1 MKRGKIFS
9 ILTSAAMVFSL
20 STPLNVF
27 AEETTGLPEPVNG
40 VITLTNDV
48 EIDKYDISKGTSL
61 TLDLSGH
68 KLEVTKH
75 LGLAVEGELIINDSS
90 NNKGIIECNKV
101 PLNVIEGK
109 LTINSGNIISRTSYG
124 IYAQDNGKIIV
135 NGGTITSKDASLTG
149 NNTTGNMNFEV
160 NDGTLTAQQGPAIY
174 MPGQCSL
181 KISGGTLNGGVSLR
195 MGQVDIT
202 GGTIN
207 SITSNIDSPS
217 EYYAYSGNAWLPDA
231 IYVFGGTYTSKD
243 STYSN
248 SLNMNITG
256 GTINCKNDQGSAV
269 AIYDLGKEQQDMNIN
284 ISGSSYLETQSTT
297 RNAYDVLTLGDI
309 GVSNPKEGFDKF
321 TGKVNTSITGGTFSS
336 DVTQYLNKTTDTTN
350 ILKYKVYKVD
360 GKYQVG
366 ACAYEFDPSDT
377 EGLVNGTLRIEEG
390 KERIINVLVKPY
402 TSLDKPVFTSE
413 NEKVAKVDANGKV
426 TAVSTG
432 TTKIKIV
439 VGDLYSYINISVYK
453 NEEPEE
459 VPTIDTTK
467 PVEEVKVGVN
477 DESVNETL
485 KETTNEII
493 SAVNGSID
501 NPKDAAT
508 TAINEKTKENLN
520 KAISDGKS
528 ISTKVKVEEI
538 KEDTLDKETQE
549 KVEKEIEKLSAENK
563 TDAVVCQYLD
573 LSVALLADGEEIGNV
588 NELNKEVEFKIA
600 IPKDLLKEGRKFYVV
615 RVHNG
620 EVEVLETTLNED
632 GTLSF
637 KTNKFSTYAVIY
649 EDAKEPAKD
658 PSTTNPSVTPVTVP
672 SAKASEVKSEAKKE
686 ESKKVKTGDE
696 SKTMLYVEL
705 GLMAIVG
712 CVIIF
717 LQSKKTKA
725 LNK

>member
-27 AEETTGLPEPVNG
+27 AEETGLPEPVNG

-68 KLEVTKH
+68 KLEVTQDV
-75 LGLAVEGELIINDSS
+75 GLKVEGELVINDSS
-90 NNKGIIECNKV
+90 NNKGIIDCKQTPLKV
-101 PLNVIEGK
+101 NEGK
-109 LTINSGNIISRTSYG
+109 LTINGGNIISHDDYG
-124 IYAQDNGKIIV
+124 IYVLNNGKVIV
-135 NGGTITSKDASLTG
+135 NGGTVTSKEASLTG
-149 NNTTGNMNFEV
+149 NNTKGNMNFEV
-160 NDGTLTAQQGPAIY
+160 NGGTLTAQQGPAIY
-174 MPGQCSL
+174 MPGQGSL

-207 SITSNIDSPS
+207 SISSGIDSPS
-217 EYYAYSGNAWLPDA
+217 EYYNYSGNVWLPDA
-231 IYVFGGTYTSKD
+231 IYVFGGTYTSED

-284 ISGSSYLETQSTT
+284 ISGSSYLETQLST
-297 RNAYDVLTLGDI
+297 RNAYDVLTLSDI

-350 ILKYKVYKVD
+350 ILKYKAYKVD
-360 GKYQVG
+360 GKYQVA
-366 ACAYEFDPSDT
+366 ACAYDFDPSDT

-390 KERIINVLVKPY
+390 KERTIKVLVKPY
-402 TSLDKPVFTSE
+402 TSLNKPVFTSE
-413 NEKVAKVDANGKV
+413 NEKVAKVDASGKV

-432 TTKIKIV
+432 TTKINIV
-439 VGDLYSYINISVYK
+439 VGDLDSYINISVYK
-453 NEEPEE
+453 HEEPEK

-493 SAVNGSID
+493 SAVNDSID

-520 KAISDGKS
+520 KAIADGKS

-538 KEDTLDKETQE
+538 KENTLDKETQE
-549 KVEKEIEKLSAENK
+549 KVEKEIEKLSTGNK
-563 TDAVVCQYLD
+563 TDAIVCQYLD

-637 KTNKFSTYAVIY
+637 KTNKFSTYAVVY

-658 PSTTNPSVTPVTVP
+658 PSSTNPSVTPVTVP
-672 SAKASEVKSEAKKE
+672 SAKAPEVKSKAKKE

-705 GLMAIVG
+705 GLMAIAG
-712 CVIIF
+712 CAIIF

>member
-1 MKRGKIFS
+1 M
-9 ILTSAAMVFSL
+9 
-20 STPLNVF
+20 
-27 AEETTGLPEPVNG
+27 
-40 VITLTNDV
+40 
-48 EIDKYDISKGTSL
+48 
-61 TLDLSGH
+61 
-68 KLEVTKH
+68 
-75 LGLAVEGELIINDSS
+75 
-90 NNKGIIECNKV
+90 
-101 PLNVIEGK
+101 
-109 LTINSGNIISRTSYG
+109 LTISGGKFYG
-124 IYAQDNGKIIV
+124 GSGYKTIENYNDNGKI
-135 NGGTITSKDASLTG
+135 T
-149 NNTTGNMNFEV
+149 
-160 NDGTLTAQQGPAIY
+160 
-174 MPGQCSL
+174 
-181 KISGGTLNGGVSLR
+181 
-195 MGQVDIT
+195 
-202 GGTIN
+202 
-207 SITSNIDSPS
+207 
-217 EYYAYSGNAWLPDA
+217 
-231 IYVFGGTYTSKD
+231 
-243 STYSN
+243 
-248 SLNMNITG
+248 
-256 GTINCKNDQGSAV
+256 
-269 AIYDLGKEQQDMNIN
+269 
-284 ISGSSYLETQSTT
+284 
-297 RNAYDVLTLGDI
+297 
-309 GVSNPKEGFDKF
+309 
-321 TGKVNTSITGGTFSS
+321 ITGGTFSS

-366 ACAYEFDPSDT
+366 VCADDFDLSDT

-390 KERIINVLVKPY
+390 KERTIKVLVKPY

-426 TAVSTG
+426 TAVSIG
-432 TTKIKIV
+432 TTKINIV
-439 VGDLYSYINISVYK
+439 VGDLDSYINISVYK
-453 NEEPEE
+453 NEEPEK

-493 SAVNGSID
+493 SAVNDSID

-520 KAISDGKS
+520 KAIADGKS

-538 KEDTLDKETQE
+538 KENTLDKETQE
-549 KVEKEIEKLSAENK
+549 KVEKEIEKLSTGNK
-563 TDAVVCQYLD
+563 TDAIVCQYLD

-588 NELNKEVEFKIA
+588 NELNKEVEFKVA

-637 KTNKFSTYAVIY
+637 KTNKFSTYAVVY

-672 SAKASEVKSEAKKE
+672 SSKAPEVKSEAKKE

-712 CVIIF
+712 CAIIF